1 MPLSDC
7 DKLPLHIV
15 RINSKKLV
23 RMLAACKGTVA
34 RNLLLLVKKNSVTKL
49 CYFFP
54 ILSVNVVIDTLNV
67 NVTGRFY
74 Q

>member
-1 MPLSDC
+1 
-7 DKLPLHIV
+7 
-15 RINSKKLV
+15 
-23 RMLAACKGTVA
+23 MLAACIGKGTVA
-34 RNLLLLVKKNSVTKL
+34 RNLLLLVKKSSVSKL

-67 NVTGRFY
+67 NVRGRFY